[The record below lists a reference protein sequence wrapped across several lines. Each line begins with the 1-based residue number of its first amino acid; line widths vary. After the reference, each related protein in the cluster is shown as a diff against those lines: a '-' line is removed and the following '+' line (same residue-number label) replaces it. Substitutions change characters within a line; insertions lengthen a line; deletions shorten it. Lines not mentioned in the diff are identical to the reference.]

1 MSKAKALLSRMAPIN
16 ESLKRK
22 KIRMINESYE
32 AVKNTE
38 DDLWCVKDQDGECAA
53 SGLSEEDAIQKAKEL
68 NGESEVAEDLNDS
81 SGQPLGGQT
90 QPTQGEK
97 LDANKD
103 LNAANEA
110 RRKAK

>member
-22 KIRMINESYE
+22 KIRLINESFE

-38 DDLWCVKDQDGECAA
+38 DDLWCVKDQDGECSA

-68 NGESEVAEDLNDS
+68 NGEVNEDLDTS
-81 SGQPLGGQT
+81 AGKPLGDET
-90 QPTQGEK
+90 NPTEGEK
-97 LDANKD
+97 LAATEDP
-103 LNAANEA
+103 NAANES
-110 RRKAK
+110 RRVVKK